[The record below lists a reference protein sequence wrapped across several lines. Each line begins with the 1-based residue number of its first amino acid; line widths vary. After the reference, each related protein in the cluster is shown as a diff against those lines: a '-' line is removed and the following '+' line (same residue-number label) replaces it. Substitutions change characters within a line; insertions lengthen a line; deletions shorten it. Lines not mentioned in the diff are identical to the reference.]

1 MEEREIDEE
10 AELLREVTGNV
21 AVVEVD
27 SGDGADFRVV
37 WSGSTVNTCV
47 VAHSGSYPIEG

>member
-27 SGDGADFRVV
+27 SGDGADSRVV
-37 WSGSTVNTCV
+37 WCGCTINTGV
-47 VAHSGSYPIEG
+47 VAHIGSYPI